1 MSSQVGEPVQCF
13 MGSVIPADRH
23 EVGERLPSHRETP
36 PLRAGPS
43 PQGARSSLLPPTSFW
58 AAREWRQRWGAGRCL
73 CRPIFIRLKPEK
85 NVLPPLSS
93 LEHVLIYV

>member
-43 PQGARSSLLPPTSFW
+43 PQGARSSVAASHLVLGSQGVEAEVGSRGVPLPAHFHPS
-58 AAREWRQRWGAGRCL
+58 
-73 CRPIFIRLKPEK
+73 
-85 NVLPPLSS
+85 
-93 LEHVLIYV
+93 